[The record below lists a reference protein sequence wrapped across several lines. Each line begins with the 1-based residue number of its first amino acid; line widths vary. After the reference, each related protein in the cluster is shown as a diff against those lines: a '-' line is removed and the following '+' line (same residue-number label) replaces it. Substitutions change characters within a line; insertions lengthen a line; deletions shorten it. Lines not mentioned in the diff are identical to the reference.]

1 MKSSYLILNIVSDHF
16 LYHPV
21 KPEITF
27 GNYFFRWDEKS
38 IGIYSNEISDFKS
51 FIKKM
56 IPNLEVMMRS
66 INISKN
72 PKEKDGQLKKETL
85 ERGQFSISNKDNN
98 NIKFILYVDVNGSAI
113 FYREEKI
120 LMDNKIYNKK
130 NMQHPQVDEERLN
143 KTEDFKLVAINWK
156 LGDLLFNRNE
166 INIIKKQKNYSK

>member
-1 MKSSYLILNIVSDHF
+1 
-16 LYHPV
+16 
-21 KPEITF
+21 
-27 GNYFFRWDEKS
+27 
-38 IGIYSNEISDFKS
+38 
-51 FIKKM
+51 M
-56 IPNLEVMMRS
+56 IPNLEVMMKS
-66 INISKN
+66 VNISKN
-72 PKEKDGQLKKETL
+72 PKEKGGQLKKETL

-166 INIIKKQKNYSK
+166 INIIKKQKSYSK

>member
-1 MKSSYLILNIVSDHF
+1 MKSSYLILNIASDHF

-27 GNYFFRWDEKS
+27 GNYFFRWDEKA

-56 IPNLEVMMRS
+56 IPNLEVMMKS
-66 INISKN
+66 VNISKN
-72 PKEKDGQLKKETL
+72 PKEKGGQLKKETL

-130 NMQHPQVDEERLN
+130 NKKEDNFQYQIRTITTLNLFYMWMLMVQQFSIERR
-143 KTEDFKLVAINWK
+143 KF
-156 LGDLLFNRNE
+156 
-166 INIIKKQKNYSK
+166 